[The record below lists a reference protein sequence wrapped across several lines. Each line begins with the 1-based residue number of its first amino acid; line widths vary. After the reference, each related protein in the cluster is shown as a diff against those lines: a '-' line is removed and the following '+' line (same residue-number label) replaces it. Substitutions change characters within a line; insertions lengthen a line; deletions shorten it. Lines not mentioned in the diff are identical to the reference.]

1 LVTLMFAAPLV
12 SAARPS
18 SDAEVIAQLRE
29 SGSNLR
35 KPHEI
40 EFFLYVPSQLAAE
53 RVAEKVRALE
63 FTVKIE
69 RAATGSDWLVL
80 AKKKMI
86 PTESKLAELRKTFGE
101 IVVAEQGVYDGWGS
115 AVVK

>member
-1 LVTLMFAAPLV
+1 
-12 SAARPS
+12 
-18 SDAEVIAQLRE
+18 
-29 SGSNLR
+29 
-35 KPHEI
+35 
-40 EFFLYVPSQLAAE
+40 VPSQLAAE
-53 RVAEKVRALE
+53 RVAEKVRALG

-86 PTESKLAELRKTFGE
+86 PTESKLTELRKTFGE